1 MDGSSSRWE
10 SPAHPLLAS
19 GTPVSARQ
27 MAASLID
34 AGHRRLAVVAP
45 HSGEDG
51 PAAGHFRDLCAAL
64 SAAQLPPG
72 RLIDIGKDLDRA
84 FFGVFR
90 GTRYPTGLVCPD
102 AATARAAMRSLREL
116 GFRVPGDLTVVWFA
130 DAAAA
135 GRALSWTQREIR
147 PSASA

>member
-10 SPAHPLLAS
+10 SSAHPLLAA

-45 HSGEDG
+45 HSGDDG

-64 SAAQLPPG
+64 SAAQLPAG

-90 GTRYPTGLVCPD
+90 GTRYPTGLLCPD
-102 AATARAAMRSLREL
+102 AATAGAAMRSLREL
-116 GFRVPGDLTVVWFA
+116 GFRVPGDLTIVWFP
-130 DAAAA
+130 D
-135 GRALSWTQREIR
+135 
-147 PSASA
+147 PASAGATLG

>member
-1 MDGSSSRWE
+1 MDGSSIRPD
-10 SPAHPLLAS
+10 SPGDPLLAA
-19 GTPVSARQ
+19 GTLVSAWQ
-27 MAASLID
+27 MASSLID

-45 HSGEDG
+45 NADESGPG
-51 PAAGHFRDLCAAL
+51 AMHLRDLCAAL
-64 SAAQLPPG
+64 SAAQLPPA

-102 AATARAAMRSLREL
+102 AATATAALRSLRGL

-130 DAAAA
+130 EPMAAPARTGAA
-135 GRALSWTQREIR
+135 MALS
-147 PSASA
+147 

>member
-1 MDGSSSRWE
+1 MDGSSSRWD
-10 SPAHPLLAS
+10 SYADPLLAA

-45 HSGEDG
+45 HAGEDG

-72 RLIDIGKDLDRA
+72 RLIDVGKDLDRA

-90 GTRYPTGLVCPD
+90 GTRYPTGLLCPD
-102 AATARAAMRSLREL
+102 AATASAAMRSLREL
-116 GFRVPGDLTVVWFA
+116 GFRVPGDLTIVWFA
-130 DAAAA
+130 APAA
-135 GRALSWTQREIR
+135 SS
-147 PSASA
+147 PSAEKQAA

>member
-10 SPAHPLLAS
+10 SSAHPLLAA

-27 MAASLID
+27 MVTSLID

-51 PAAGHFRDLCAAL
+51 PAAGHFRDLCAAV

-90 GTRYPTGLVCPD
+90 GTRYPTGLLCPD
-102 AATARAAMRSLREL
+102 AATASAAMRSLREL
-116 GFRVPGDLTVVWFA
+116 GFRVPGDLTVVWFSA
-130 DAAAA
+130 PATA
-135 GRALSWTQREIR
+135 GAALS
-147 PSASA
+147 